1 MKLAAISLALTALA
15 AGTAAQSLSDLPKC
29 AQDCA
34 TNAIP
39 QECGLD
45 VKCICSAQ
53 SFIASITCC
62 VAKACSPADQDGF
75 AFQPMLW
82 YGWNRADFFIAT
94 ATIKFADNLC
104 GIAGVT
110 TLPQTAV
117 CTTTATASAASAAS
131 GSTSV
136 VATTTA
142 STTASATANS
152 SAPSA
157 SSTTASHTSS
167 GSASATTP
175 SGTSAA
181 APIAQTRNGGVIAG
195 VGAAAVLAAML
206 LA

>member
-62 VAKACSPADQDGF
+62 VAKACSPADQD
-75 AFQPMLW
+75 
-82 YGWNRADFFIAT
+82 